1 MAESPEVQQILSG
14 LERPLGLAYELTN
27 GPDGKPVYWSLAFGD
42 TAEFGLAPDRD
53 ADVTMRGDWKSMIQ
67 LTLGQPAESEVVPT
81 GDLGQL
87 PKLMELIEA
96 IRPYGAVPV
105 EFPDLS

>member
-1 MAESPEVQQILSG
+1 
-14 LERPLGLAYELTN
+14 
-27 GPDGKPVYWSLAFGD
+27 
-42 TAEFGLAPDRD
+42 
-53 ADVTMRGDWKSMIQ
+53 MRGDWKSMIQ